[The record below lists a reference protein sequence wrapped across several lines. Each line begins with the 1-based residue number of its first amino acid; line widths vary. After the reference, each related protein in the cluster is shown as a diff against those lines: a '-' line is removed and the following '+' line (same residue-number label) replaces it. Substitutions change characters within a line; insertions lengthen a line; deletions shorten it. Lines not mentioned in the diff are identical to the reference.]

1 MTDAVGSVAK
11 KAVKQYSTKKTDYI
25 WAYVMIL
32 PTILGVGILNIWPII
47 HTIMISFS
55 KDLGF
60 NNYQF
65 QGLQNYQ
72 RFVAD
77 PIMWQSLGNSLLFT
91 IMVAPLGVALS
102 LILAVLLNSKI
113 RGRSFLRSLYFLP
126 MVVAPAALSVIWT
139 FIFSGDSGILNA
151 VLRTFGFQGTNWL
164 TNPSTVLMSISAVTI
179 WSEVGYNAIIL
190 MAGLQNISSSYYEA
204 AEIDGAGPV
213 KSFISITLPQISPVL
228 FFVLTTRVIFSL
240 KQFDFVYM
248 MVDELSPV
256 KDQAA
261 TIVYRFYEQA
271 FRIFDKGY
279 ASAIAVVTLIII
291 LFVTLL
297 QFAGQKKWVN
307 YD

>member
-1 MTDAVGSVAK
+1 MTEAVGSVAK
-11 KAVKQYSTKKTDYI
+11 KAVKHYSTKKTDYF
-25 WAYVMIL
+25 WAYAMIL

-47 HTIMISFS
+47 QTIWISLS

-77 PIMWQSLGNSLLFT
+77 PLMWQSLGNSLVFT
-91 IMVAPLGVALS
+91 VIVAPIGVALS

-126 MVVAPAALSVIWT
+126 MVVAPSALSVIWT
-139 FIFSGDSGILNA
+139 FIFNGDSGILNA
-151 VLRTFGFQGTNWL
+151 ALRVLGFQGTNWL
-164 TNPSTVLMSISAVTI
+164 TNPNTVLMSIAGVTI
-179 WSEVGYNAIIL
+179 WNEVGYNAIIL

-204 AEIDGAGPV
+204 AEIDGAGPI

-248 MVDELSPV
+248 MVSELSPV
-256 KDQAA
+256 TDHAA
-261 TIVYRFYEQA
+261 TIVFRFYEQA
-271 FRIFDKGY
+271 FKIFDKGY

-291 LFVTLL
+291 LIFTLL